1 VLIVVANHKS
11 PIFATGDDTSPLKIV
26 KRSACAKLFTTP
38 TKGVSIMDG
47 ANLSQSMSAVDS
59 DDELN
64 FLPQSL
70 LQVLAQSQFP
80 TTDSILHY

>member
-11 PIFATGDDTSPLKIV
+11 LISATGDDTWPLKIV
-26 KRSACAKLFTTP
+26 KRSARAKLSTTP

-47 ANLSQSMSAVDS
+47 AKLSQSMSAVDS

-64 FLPQSL
+64 FLLQSL
-70 LQVLAQSQFP
+70 LQSVGP
-80 TTDSILHY
+80 CSITISHN

>member
-1 VLIVVANHKS
+1 
-11 PIFATGDDTSPLKIV
+11 
-26 KRSACAKLFTTP
+26 
-38 TKGVSIMDG
+38 MDG

-80 TTDSILHY
+80 TTDSMLHY

>member
-11 PIFATGDDTSPLKIV
+11 PIPLKIV
-26 KRSACAKLFTTP
+26 KRSARAKLFTTP
-38 TKGVSIMDG
+38 TKGASIMDG
-47 ANLSQSMSAVDS
+47 ANLSQSMSAVDN

-70 LQVLAQSQFP
+70 LQSVSP
-80 TTDSILHY
+80 CSITMVSHN